1 MPIGPERPR
10 GNEWLEVLDLP
21 QWRTAFR
28 AAKQKSLDCVLAE
41 GGQEKCEDSHK
52 PRSGQ
57 ADAGRRE
64 GKKFYAFGRT
74 SELILPA
81 SGKDLPS
88 RFLIQ
93 QALCLL
99 PMQHFNFSC
108 NQDSSRQY
116 GVWCGMRGRPVREL
130 RVRSNAKQAED
141 DPWL

>member
-1 MPIGPERPR
+1 MARSAGPSTVAYRIQGCETEIARLR
-10 GNEWLEVLDLP
+10 S
-21 QWRTAFR
+21 R
-28 AAKQKSLDCVLAE
+28 AG

-64 GKKFYAFGRT
+64 GKKFYGFGRT

-81 SGKDLPS
+81 SDKDLPS

-116 GVWCGMRGRPVREL
+116 GVWCGMRSRPVREL
-130 RVRSNAKQAED
+130 RVRSNAK
-141 DPWL
+141 